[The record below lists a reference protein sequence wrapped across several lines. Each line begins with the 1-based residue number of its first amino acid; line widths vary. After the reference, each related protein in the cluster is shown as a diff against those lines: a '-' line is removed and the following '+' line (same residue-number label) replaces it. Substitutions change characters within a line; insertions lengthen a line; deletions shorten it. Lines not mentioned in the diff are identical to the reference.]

1 MCKDTNYQKLD
12 MDTLNNEENKNKL
25 FGKAKLN
32 QDPLMNAVGINDIN
46 KLLERKEEQMKLSDF
61 DKDICKS
68 IIDYLDKWRDELNK
82 NISVNNE
89 QEQEQNENENNQYK
103 DIIYQSQ
110 SNISVKSKIDLVTY
124 HRNKFVKMWN
134 KR

>member
-12 MDTLNNEENKNKL
+12 IDTLNDEENKNKL

-32 QDPLMNAVGINDIN
+32 QDPIMNAVGINDIN

-61 DKDICKS
+61 NKDICKS

-82 NISVNNE
+82 YIFDNN
-89 QEQEQNENENNQYK
+89 EQEQNEN
-103 DIIYQSQ
+103 
-110 SNISVKSKIDLVTY
+110 
-124 HRNKFVKMWN
+124 
-134 KR
+134 